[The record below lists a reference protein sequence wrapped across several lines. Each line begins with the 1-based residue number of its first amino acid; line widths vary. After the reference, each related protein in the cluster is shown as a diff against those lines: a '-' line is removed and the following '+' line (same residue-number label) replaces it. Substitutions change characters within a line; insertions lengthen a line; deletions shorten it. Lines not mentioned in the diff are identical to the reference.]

1 LAVTGLLLSSIAAEM
16 GKKQIRLN
24 AFIMNTPVHLS
35 PGLWRHPRDQSVN
48 FTKLD
53 HWLDLAR
60 LWERGLFDGV
70 FLADVLGPYDVYG
83 DSPDAAIS
91 HGVQLPAHDPLLLVP
106 AMAAVTKHLGFGV
119 TVSLTYEPP
128 FLLARRFSTLDHL
141 TNGRIGWNIVTS
153 YLDSAARAV
162 GLKQQRGHDDRY
174 AAGEHYMRAVY
185 ALWENSWADDA
196 LRLDRD
202 AGVYADPAKV
212 QVINQQ
218 NSEISMRALHLVQPS
233 PQRTPVL
240 YQAGSSGAGQAFA
253 ARHAECVFVSGPT
266 EAVIGPRVARLRDA
280 TKAAGREPDEILVF
294 ALATVIVAPTQ
305 AQAAQK
311 LAGYKTYID
320 HEGALT
326 LLSGWVGIDYAG
338 YRLDEKIRYL
348 ENDSGRAALEN
359 FTKADP
365 SREWTVGEVAEHVAI
380 GGMGPVFAGSAA
392 DVADAMEEFI
402 AKTGIDGFNLAY
414 AVLPETFIDIVE
426 FLIPE
431 LQKRG
436 IYKTAYAEGTLREK
450 LFGHGPRLADTHPAR
465 HGQVKDLYLAQSA

>member
-1 LAVTGLLLSSIAAEM
+1 VS
-16 GKKQIRLN
+16 KKQIRLN

-48 FTKLD
+48 FTRLD

-70 FLADVLGPYDVYG
+70 FLADVLEPYDVYG
-83 DSPDAAIS
+83 DGPEAAIR

-106 AMAAVTKHLGFGV
+106 AMAAVTTHLGFGV

-141 TNGRIGWNIVTS
+141 TDGRIGWNIVTS
-153 YLDSAARAV
+153 YLDSTARAV

-174 AAGEHYMRAVY
+174 AGAEHYMRAAY
-185 ALWENSWADDA
+185 ALWEESWADDA
-196 LRLDRD
+196 LRLDRE
-202 AGVYADPAKV
+202 AGIYADPAKV
-212 QVINQQ
+212 RVIDAQ
-218 NSEISMRALHLVQPS
+218 NPELSMRALHLAQPS

-253 ARHAECVFVSGPT
+253 ARHAECVFVSGPN

-280 TKAAGREPDEILVF
+280 AKAAGRSADEILVF
-294 ALATVIVAPTQ
+294 ALATVIVAPTR

-326 LLSGWVGIDYAG
+326 LLSGWVGIDYAKV
-338 YRLDEKIRYL
+338 RLDEKVSYL
-348 ENDSGRAALEN
+348 ENNAGRAALEN

-365 SREWTVGEVAEHVAI
+365 TRAWTVGEVAEHVAI
-380 GGMGPVFAGSAA
+380 GGMGPVFTGAPA
-392 DVADAMEEFI
+392 DVADAMEDFI

-414 AVLPETFIDIVE
+414 AVLPETFTDIVDL
-426 FLIPE
+426 LIPE
-431 LQKRG
+431 LQRRG
-436 IYKTAYAEGTLREK
+436 IYKTEYTHGTLREK
-450 LFGHGPRLADTHPAR
+450 LFGQGPRLPPSHPAR
-465 HGQVKDLYLAQSA
+465 QTG

>member
-1 LAVTGLLLSSIAAEM
+1 MS
-16 GKKQIRLN
+16 KKQIRLN

-35 PGLWRHPRDQSVN
+35 PGLWRHPRDQSAN
-48 FTKLD
+48 FTRLE

-83 DSPDAAIS
+83 AGPEAAIT

-162 GLKQQRGHDDRY
+162 GLAKQRRHDDRY
-174 AAGEHYMRAVY
+174 AAAEHYMRAAY
-185 ALWENSWADDA
+185 ALWEDSWADDA
-196 LRLDRD
+196 VRLDRE
-202 AGVYADPAKV
+202 AGIYADASKV
-212 QVINQQ
+212 RVIDIQGP
-218 NSEISMRALHLVQPS
+218 EIHMRALHLAQPS

-253 ARHAECVFVSGPT
+253 ARHAECVFVSGPNA
-266 EAVIGPRVARLRDA
+266 AVIGPRVARLRE
-280 TKAAGREPDEILVF
+280 AAQKIGRAPGEILVF
-294 ALATVIVAPTQ
+294 ALATVIVAPTSE
-305 AQAAQK
+305 QAAGK
-311 LAGYKTYID
+311 LAEYKTYID
-320 HEGALT
+320 YEGALT

-338 YRLDEKIRYL
+338 YRLDERIRYI
-348 ENDSGRAALEN
+348 ENDAGRAALEN
-359 FTKADP
+359 FTKAEPGRD
-365 SREWTVGEVAEHVAI
+365 WTVGEVAAHVAI
-380 GGMGPVFAGSAA
+380 GGMGPVFVGGPA

-402 AKTGIDGFNLAY
+402 EKTGIDGFNLAY
-414 AVLPETFIDIVE
+414 AVLPETFTDIVAL
-426 FLIPE
+426 LIPE
-431 LQKRG
+431 LQRRG
-436 IYKTAYAEGTLREK
+436 IYKTAYAEGSLREK
-450 LFGHGPRLADTHPAR
+450 LFGQGPYLPESHPAR
-465 HGQVKDLYLAQSA
+465 QGSA

>member
-1 LAVTGLLLSSIAAEM
+1 LPATGWPHISIAAEM
-16 GKKQIRLN
+16 SRKQIRLN

-48 FTKLD
+48 FNRLD

-83 DSPDAAIS
+83 DSPDAAIRR
-91 HGVQLPAHDPLLLVP
+91 GVQLPAHDPLLLVP

-174 AAGEHYMRAVY
+174 AGGEHYMRAVY
-185 ALWENSWADDA
+185 ALWEDSWADDA

-202 AGVYADPAKV
+202 AGIYADPAKV
-212 QVINQQ
+212 RVIDSQGP
-218 NSEISMRALHLVQPS
+218 EISMQALHLAQPS

-253 ARHAECVFVSGPT
+253 ARHAECVFVSGPN

-280 TKAAGREPDEILVF
+280 AKAADRGADDILVF
-294 ALATVIVAPTQ
+294 ALATVIIGPTR

-311 LAGYKTYID
+311 LAEYKTYID
-320 HEGALT
+320 HQGALT

-338 YRLDEKIRYL
+338 YRLDDKISYL
-348 ENDSGRAALEN
+348 ENDAGRAALEN

-365 SREWTVGEVAEHVAI
+365 GRQWTVGEVAEHVAI
-380 GGMGPVFAGSAA
+380 GGMGPVFVGSPT
-392 DVADAMEEFI
+392 DVADAMQDFI
-402 AKTGIDGFNLAY
+402 AQTGIDGFNLAY
-414 AVLPETFIDIVE
+414 AVLPETFTDIVE
-426 FLIPE
+426 LLIPE
-431 LQKRG
+431 LQRRG
-436 IYKTAYAEGTLREK
+436 VYKTAYAEGSLREK
-450 LFGHGPRLADTHPAR
+450 LFGRGPRLAASHPAR
-465 HGQVKDLYLAQSA
+465 QGALNALGVS